1 MKYTIFASKRF
12 IKEFN
17 KLPANL
23 QRKIKNEIKILEDK
37 PFAGISLQGTLS
49 GKLKLRIG
57 NYRIIYI
64 VNTKEKRVY
73 LLAIGHRKK
82 VYNHF

>member
-23 QRKIKNEIKILEDK
+23 QRKIKNEIKIQ
-37 PFAGISLQGTLS
+37 I
-49 GKLKLRIG
+49 
-57 NYRIIYI
+57 
-64 VNTKEKRVY
+64 
-73 LLAIGHRKK
+73 
-82 VYNHF
+82 